1 MPSQALA
8 HTAQS
13 ASAAKSGHPTAL
25 TYDPDN
31 WASNYLPL
39 QGDFLDATHTNE
51 ALS

>member
-1 MPSQALA
+1 VPQQTNLGTSI
-8 HTAQS
+8 AQ
-13 ASAAKSGHPTAL
+13 P
-25 TYDPDN
+25 YDPDN